1 MQELTTQPLT
11 DAGSIMA
18 IISRAAADPNTDV
31 VKLEKLLDMFERI
44 NATRAEGEFNK
55 SMSDCQSEMHSVA
68 ADAMNPQT
76 RSKYAS
82 YAALDRALRPIYTKH
97 GFAPSFDTGETDKPE
112 TVRVLCHLSH
122 RGGHSRTYHIDM
134 PADGKGAKGGDVMTK
149 THATGSAVTYGQRY
163 LLKAMFNVA
172 VGEDNDGNGAAER
185 IDESQLADLKALIDE
200 VKANTTAF
208 LKLFKIA
215 KLEELGKPAFPY
227 AVRMLEAKRKK
238 A

>member
-172 VGEDNDGNGAAER
+172 VGEDNDGNQPVER
-185 IDESQLADLKALIDE
+185 INEKQAADIKALMEE
-200 VKANTTAF
+200 VNANKTMF
-208 LKLFKIA
+208 FKYFKIDKIEDLA
-215 KLEELGKPAFPY
+215 
-227 AVRMLEAKRKK
+227 AVAYTDAIRMLEAKRKK
-238 A
+238 